1 MKPLEY
7 DGCSYLLPGGFD
19 TLHIGGAE
27 NLARRETDCLQAF
40 HYIIH
45 IYKIYMY
52 CIKYSVL
59 ML

>member
-7 DGCSYLLPGGFD
+7 DGCSHLLPGGFD

-40 HYIIH
+40 H
-45 IYKIYMY
+45 
-52 CIKYSVL
+52 
-59 ML
+59 